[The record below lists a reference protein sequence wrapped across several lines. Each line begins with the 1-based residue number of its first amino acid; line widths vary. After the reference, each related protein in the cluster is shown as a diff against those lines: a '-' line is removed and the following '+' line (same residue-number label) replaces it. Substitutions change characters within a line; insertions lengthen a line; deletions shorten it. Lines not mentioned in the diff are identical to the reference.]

1 MWARVDPVVVF
12 SNVISKRVQVE
23 RLKRLGHVEIVVV
36 VADEERTV
44 NQVNV
49 DFYTGERMRDGLPQR
64 LLVQVVVMRMA

>member
-1 MWARVDPVVVF
+1 MWARVDAVVVC
-12 SNVISKRVQVE
+12 SKVISKRVQVE

-49 DFYTGERMRDGLPQR
+49 DFYTGERIRDGLPQR
-64 LLVQVVVMRMA
+64 PLVEVVVMCMA

>member
-1 MWARVDPVVVF
+1 MRARVDPAVVF

-23 RLKRLGHVEIVVV
+23 RLKGLGHVEIVVV

-49 DFYTGERMRDGLPQR
+49 DFYTGERIREGLPQR
-64 LLVQVVVMRMA
+64 PLVHVVVVRMA

>member
-23 RLKRLGHVEIVVV
+23 RLERLGHVEIVVV
-36 VADEERTV
+36 VADEERTA

-49 DFYTGERMRDGLPQR
+49 DFYAGERIRDGLPQR
-64 LLVQVVVMRMA
+64 PLVQVVVMRMA